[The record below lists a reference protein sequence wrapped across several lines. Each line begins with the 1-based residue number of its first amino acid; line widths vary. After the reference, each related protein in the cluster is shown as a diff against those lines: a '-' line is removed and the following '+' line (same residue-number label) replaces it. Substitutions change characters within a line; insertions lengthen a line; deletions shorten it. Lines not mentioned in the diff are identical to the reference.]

1 MKSDSDKIKI
11 SQWEIAQFLFLHK
24 RKNWLILSLIVFLSI
39 LITGVVLEDVRV
51 IILSLMLL
59 FIVIPMLYSFI
70 FIKDM
75 LHPDI
80 AFNTL
85 PHTFSIDRESGILS
99 VTVFSKPVQDQVDT
113 APEDTDYTTD
123 SHDSRDIVEEISFI
137 KEIPLESVG
146 IPYLG
151 LNSAIYPVSDT
162 GMIFVPLKSDVYP
175 LEIISDNGK

>member
-24 RKNWLILSLIVFLSI
+24 RKYWLILSLIVFLSI
-39 LITGVVLEDVRV
+39 LITGIVLEDVRV

-113 APEDTDYTTD
+113 SPEDTEYTTD
-123 SHDSRDIVEEISFI
+123 SRDIIEDISFI
-137 KEIPLESVG
+137 KEIPLESIG

-151 LNSAIYPVSDT
+151 LNSAIYPISDT